1 MHLQNTVN
9 ARSGF
14 ADMHN
19 LRGASSVRNGCGAAA
34 HPVVLITGGSAG
46 IGRAIA
52 HEFAEHGHD
61 LFLIGRRAVPL
72 QNAARDLA
80 DRFAVQVHTLALD
93 ITSAGAIDCI
103 SEKLASS
110 DLFVSHLIN
119 NAGTW
124 LNGPIL
130 KADTQSLGHVL
141 SANVLAV
148 HAITRAVLPDM
159 IQRRRGA
166 ILNVGSLAG
175 MVPTPGF
182 AFYGASKSFL
192 HSMTMA
198 LREELRGTCI
208 SVALLAPGLVQT
220 AFVMP
225 VPRLSPLALVAS
237 SPQTVARAA
246 YRGLM
251 SNQSIVVPGFF
262 WLIVWLGIR
271 LIPRR
276 VSARILSALMLV
288 SAARHTSN
296 AATLPDLDPKG
307 IGPANVLIK

>member
-1 MHLQNTVN
+1 
-9 ARSGF
+9 
-14 ADMHN
+14 MHN
-19 LRGASSVRNGCGAAA
+19 LRGASDVRNGCGAGA
-34 HPVVLITGGSAG
+34 HPVVMITGGSAG

-61 LFLIGRRAVPL
+61 LLLIGRQTVPL

-80 DRFAVQVHTLALD
+80 DRFSVQVHTLALD
-93 ITSAGAIDCI
+93 VTSEDAIDCI
-103 SEKLASS
+103 CEKLASS
-110 DLFVSHLIN
+110 NLFVSHLIN
-119 NAGTW
+119 NAGAW
-124 LNGPIL
+124 LNGPI
-130 KADTQSLGHVL
+130 AHAETQKLEHVL

-198 LREELRGTCI
+198 LRQELRGTGI
-208 SVALLAPGLVQT
+208 AVSLLAPGVVRT
-220 AFVMP
+220 AFVTP
-225 VPRLSPLALVAS
+225 TPWFSPLALLAS

-246 YRGLM
+246 YRGLT
-251 SNQSIVVPGFF
+251 SNQSIAVPGLF
-262 WLIVWLGIR
+262 WLVVWLGIR

-276 VSARILSALMLV
+276 VSAHILSDIM
-288 SAARHTSN
+288 SISTMRHTCN
-296 AATLPDLDPKG
+296 ATTLPDLAPRSVNA
-307 IGPANVLIK
+307 ANVLVK